1 MTVVDDFRNLPGDS
15 IWPAVIPR
23 VLELIRQHRTTLIFA
38 NNRRLA
44 ERTADRLNEQ
54 IAAEETGER
63 QPALIEGGVAVG
75 SGFDGGRRA
84 ARVRQPDPRAPR
96 QHVAR
101 RRGWSWSSDLKA
113 GELPAL
119 VGTSSLELGIDIGA
133 VDLVVQL
140 QSPKSVAQ
148 GLQRVGRSGHLVG
161 QTSKGRIF
169 ATHREDVM
177 EAAAIAGGMLR
188 GEVEPTTPRATR
200 WTCWPSRSWPWSPSR
215 PGRSTRCSTW
225 CAAPTPTRI

>member
-1 MTVVDDFRNLPGDS
+1 M
-15 IWPAVIPR
+15 
-23 VLELIRQHRTTLIFA
+23 
-38 NNRRLA
+38 
-44 ERTADRLNEQ
+44 EQ
-54 IAAEETGER
+54 
-63 QPALIEGGVAVG
+63 Q
-75 SGFDGGRRA
+75 
-84 ARVRQPDPRAPR
+84 
-96 QHVAR
+96 
-101 RRGWSWSSDLKA
+101 LKA

-169 ATHREDVM
+169 PTHREDIM

-188 GEVEPTTPRATR
+188 GEVEPIATPRNPLDVLAQQIVAMVAVE
-200 WTCWPSRSWPWSPSR
+200 
-215 PGRSTRCSTW
+215 TW
-225 CAAPTPTRI
+225 EVDALFDAAALRLRLPEI